1 MEKPVRSLTKALSW
15 RILATST
22 TMFLVF
28 IFTGD
33 LLLSG
38 GVGLSELSLKILV
51 YYVHERVWNIIGF
64 GRARKVE

>member
-1 MEKPVRSLTKALSW
+1 MEKPIRSLTKALSW

-33 LLLSG
+33 LLISG

-51 YYVHERVWNIIGF
+51 YYIHERVWNIIRF
-64 GRARKVE
+64 GRTQKAE